1 MYTYIYIYFRR
12 LLPADVTMS
21 HLKISPLSDQSMFV
35 DIHKSH
41 YRELR
46 RDTRLN
52 KLEAH
57 DVAHIT
63 ALRNA
68 SLPLT
73 LSQFDSSA

>member
-1 MYTYIYIYFRR
+1 
-12 LLPADVTMS
+12 
-21 HLKISPLSDQSMFV
+21 MFV

-41 YRELR
+41 YLELR